1 MLFVIWCLEFLLL
14 MKKTQTYKIPV
25 KTVFLLAVY
34 LCLGWA
40 GSWDELRRAAG
51 TVTSVKAAF
60 VQEKHMKIL
69 ARPLVSEGTLLFQG
83 PDSLRWEYQRPIQS
97 ILLLHNGKTRRFIQK
112 DGNLIEDASASLQS
126 MQVVVEEITL
136 WLNGR
141 FDENPAFEARL
152 EPGRQIVMIPRDKG
166 FARLINRIEIIL
178 SDRPAVIKSVMIYEN
193 EDSYTK
199 LDFKDVTLNQKLD
212 DHIFRKVK

>member
-1 MLFVIWCLEFLLL
+1 
-14 MKKTQTYKIPV
+14 MKKMHLHQFFV
-25 KTVFLLAVY
+25 KVVFLITT
-34 LCLGWA
+34 CMCIGWA
-40 GSWDELRRAAG
+40 GSWDELRSAAG

-69 ARPLVSEGTLLFQG
+69 ARPLVSEGILLFQG
-83 PDSLRWEYQRPIQS
+83 PDSLRWEYQRPIRS
-97 ILLLHNGKTRRFIQK
+97 ILLLHNGKTRRFVQK

-141 FDENPAFEARL
+141 FDDNPAFAARL
-152 EPGRQIVMIPRDKG
+152 EPDRKIVMTPRDEG

-199 LDFKDVTLNQKLD
+199 LDFKDVILNQKLD
-212 DHIFRKVK
+212 DDIFRKVK